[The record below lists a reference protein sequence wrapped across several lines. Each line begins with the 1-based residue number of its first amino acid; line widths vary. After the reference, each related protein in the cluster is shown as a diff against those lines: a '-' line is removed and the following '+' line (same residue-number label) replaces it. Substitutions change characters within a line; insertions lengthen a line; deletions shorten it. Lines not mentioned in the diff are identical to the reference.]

1 MGYLKQLFLIPDIL
15 FWVGLSEKFFTMK
28 DIENRKTVFRISE
41 ILLWIFGYFIQF
53 SIDYDKKFLKRLRI
67 SCVVW
72 FP

>member
-15 FWVGLSEKFFTMK
+15 FWVSEKFFTMK

-41 ILLWIFGYFIQF
+41 ILLWIFGYFIQL